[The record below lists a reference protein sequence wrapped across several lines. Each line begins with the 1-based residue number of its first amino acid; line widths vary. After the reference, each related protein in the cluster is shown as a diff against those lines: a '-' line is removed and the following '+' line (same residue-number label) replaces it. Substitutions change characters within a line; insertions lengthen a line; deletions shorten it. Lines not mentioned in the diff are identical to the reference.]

1 MRILIVSATRLEI
14 RPLLFFLGCT
24 EDELFSIKNF
34 RFRQLHLDI
43 LITGV
48 GLMHTAY
55 LLGKTLACNQYDLAV
70 NLGIAGSFQKT
81 LSIGEV
87 VNITEERVADLGVE
101 GKDSFSDI
109 VELNLLNPN
118 QFPYNSGKLVNK
130 TPALIHETANLKKV
144 TGISVNKANGN
155 QYNIDKIIQKYHP
168 DVESMEGAAFLYA
181 CLHENIPCLQIRAIS
196 NYIEQLNKEA
206 WNIPLAV
213 QNLNETAIK
222 LVNLLANPSRPF
234 VMNAYQ

>member
-14 RPLLFFLGCT
+14 RPLLSFLGCA
-24 EDELFSIKNF
+24 EDEHFSTRNF
-34 RFRQLHLDI
+34 HFHRLNLDI

-48 GLMHTAY
+48 GLMHTAFFM
-55 LLGKTLACNQYDLAV
+55 GKTLACNQYDLAV

-87 VNITEERVADLGVE
+87 VNVTEERIADLGVE
-101 GKDSFSDI
+101 GEDNFSDI
-109 VELNLLNPN
+109 VELNLLNPD
-118 QFPYNSGKLVNK
+118 QFPYKSGKLVNRACDVV
-130 TPALIHETANLKKV
+130 PEVANLKKV
-144 TGISVNKANGN
+144 KGVSVNKANGN
-155 QYNIDKIIQKYHP
+155 QCTIDKIIQKYYP

-181 CLHENIPCLQIRAIS
+181 CLCENIPCLQIRAIS

-222 LVNLLANPSRPF
+222 LVNLLTNPSHLL
-234 VMNAYQ
+234 VMNA